1 VDLRDTSHGILQ
13 LFGVEA
19 EGTRLALVRH
29 VAGRVDQVKSVW
41 PCRIR
46 LLGGVAEFIEHGR
59 NIDSELTDA
68 GARDETAFV
77 FAPWTREDDIVFNI
91 ALHLPNVARM
101 RLGDVNHQERDLLS
115 ILLVE
120 FVEGRNLPPKR
131 RSSVTSEY
139 QDDWLSLSGK
149 R

>member
-1 VDLRDTSHGILQ
+1 VDLRDTTHGILQ
-13 LFGVEA
+13 LFRVEA
-19 EGTRLALVRH
+19 EGTRLALVRY
-29 VAGRVDQVKSVW
+29 VAGGIDQVKAVW
-41 PCRIR
+41 PGCIR
-46 LLGGVAEFIEHGR
+46 LLRGVAEFIEHRR
-59 NIDSELTDA
+59 NIDPELAYA
-68 GARDETAFV
+68 GASHETAFV
-77 FAPWTREDDIVFNI
+77 FAPWTGEDDIVLNI
-91 ALHLPNVARM
+91 ALHLPHVAGV

-131 RSSVTSEY
+131 RSSVASEN